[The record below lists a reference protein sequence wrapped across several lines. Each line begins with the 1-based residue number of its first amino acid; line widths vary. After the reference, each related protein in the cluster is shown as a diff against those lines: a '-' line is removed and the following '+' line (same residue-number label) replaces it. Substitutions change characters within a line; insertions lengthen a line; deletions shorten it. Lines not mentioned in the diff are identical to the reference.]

1 MHRFHTTRGSVITQ
15 TSMPS
20 TTKVDALLARHK
32 AALQYLYARINYER
46 IPKLPYHDR
55 CFKLERMQE
64 LVDRLGNPERA
75 MRTVHVAGTKGKGS
89 TSAMIGCILRASG
102 IRTGVFSSPH
112 LDRVEERMTVDG
124 VECPAED
131 LVELVETLM
140 PIIEA
145 MDRDRAATGEQPAG
159 PTYFEIITALALLHF
174 VRCGVDTAVLEVGL
188 GGRLDSTNVCLP
200 EVAVITSIS
209 LDHTQQLGNTVE
221 LIAAEKAGIVK
232 PGVPLVSGVTAPG
245 PREVIRSIC
254 RQRGSRLIEL
264 GTDFDVEYRAPRGL
278 ADRDSRG
285 EIDFE
290 DRSGEPVRLRS
301 LPLGMVGRHQ
311 AVNAAVA
318 LAAIGQLRRMGHAI
332 LDEQI
337 LSGLAAARC
346 PARIEV
352 VGRRPTV
359 IIDGAHN
366 VASIEALIAAIEQ
379 SFSARK
385 KILVF
390 ATTQDKDIAG
400 MMRLVLPFFDEII
413 LTRYRLN
420 PRAVPPKE
428 LAAIAARLTG
438 RACRVCSKPV
448 DAWNAARASA
458 GPEDLV
464 CVAGSFFLASELRRI
479 CTSPT

>member
-1 MHRFHTTRGSVITQ
+1 
-15 TSMPS
+15 
-20 TTKVDALLARHK
+20 
-32 AALQYLYARINYER
+32 
-46 IPKLPYHDR
+46 
-55 CFKLERMQE
+55 
-64 LVDRLGNPERA
+64 
-75 MRTVHVAGTKGKGS
+75 
-89 TSAMIGCILRASG
+89 
-102 IRTGVFSSPH
+102 
-112 LDRVEERMTVDG
+112 MTVDG

-131 LVELVETLM
+131 LVELVEMLI

-145 MDRDRAATGEQPAG
+145 MDGDRAATGEQPAG

-209 LDHTQQLGNTVE
+209 LDHTQQLGNTLE

-232 PGVPLVSGVTAPG
+232 PGVPLVSGVTALG
-245 PREVIRSIC
+245 AREVIRSIC

-264 GTDFDVEYRAPRGL
+264 GTDFDVAYRPPRDL

-290 DRSGEPVRLRS
+290 GRSGEPVRFRS

-318 LAAIGQLRRMGHAI
+318 LAAVGELRGRGRTI

-337 LSGLAAARC
+337 VSGLAAARC

-366 VASIEALIAAIEQ
+366 VASIEALVAAIGE
-379 SFSARK
+379 SFTARK

-390 ATTQDKDIAG
+390 ATSQDKDIAG
-400 MMRLVLPFFDEII
+400 MMRLVLPLFDEII

-420 PRAVPPKE
+420 PRAAPPKE

-438 RACRVCSKPV
+438 RVCRVCSKPV

-458 GPEDLV
+458 GPDDLV

-479 CTSPT
+479 CTCPT